1 MKQPARSA
9 RRWMS
14 FSCASWAS
22 LVTNSA
28 APPSLRAALRKLH
41 FDLAGAPVPELL
53 SALLQV
59 ADPNRI
65 HYGSDWPFTP
75 THICEALL
83 SALNN
88 SPLLD
93 EPLRNKV
100 MSGNAR
106 HLFTRL
112 SDFHDVRGAWRSIRH
127 VIAVAVPDSVRA
139 PSRGT
144 REGAS
149 IG

>member
-1 MKQPARSA
+1 MLSA
-9 RRWMS
+9 PG
-14 FSCASWAS
+14 
-22 LVTNSA
+22 SA

-53 SALLQV
+53 TALLQV

-88 SPLLD
+88 TPLLD

-106 HLFTRL
+106 HLFPRL
-112 SDFHDVRGAWRSIRH
+112 SQG
-127 VIAVAVPDSVRA
+127 
-139 PSRGT
+139 
-144 REGAS
+144 
-149 IG
+149 